1 MKHLGLDTSS
11 KAIHIVILDENENLL
26 NIYKADCNTKKAFKD
41 RFPEL
46 MDNFARILVEDI
58 DIDTVD
64 YAVIEEPIFA
74 QNRNVVRTLSEVVG
88 AVWGTLCLSDIPTTL
103 VDNGTW
109 KKQILG
115 SGKATKDDILEYAIE
130 KWGDEF
136 PEQDYADAACVALYS
151 VKENRNGST

>member
-1 MKHLGLDTSS
+1 MKYLGLDTSS
-11 KAIHIVILDENENLL
+11 KAIHIVILDESENLIE
-26 NIYKADCNTKKAFKD
+26 IYKADCNTKNSFKD

-46 MDNFARILVEDI
+46 MDNFARIIVEDI

-88 AVWGTLCLSDIPTTL
+88 AVWGTRCLSDIPTTL

-115 SGKATKDDILEYAIE
+115 SGKATKDDILKYAIE
-130 KWGDEF
+130 KWGDKF

>member
-1 MKHLGLDTSS
+1 MKYLGLDTSS
-11 KAIHIVILDENENLL
+11 KAIHIVELDEDVNLI
-26 NIYKADCNTKKAFKD
+26 NIYKAECSTKKAFKD

-46 MDNFARILVEDI
+46 MDNFARILVEEI

-88 AVWGTLCLSDIPTTL
+88 AVWATLCLSDIPTTL

-115 SGKATKDDILEYAIE
+115 SGKSTKDDIMKYAIE
-130 KWGDEF
+130 KWGDNF
-136 PEQDYADAACVALYS
+136 PEQDYADAACIALYS
-151 VKENRNGST
+151 VKENKNGST

>member
-1 MKHLGLDTSS
+1 MKYLGLDTSS
-11 KAIHIVILDENENLL
+11 KAIHIVILDESENLIE
-26 NIYKADCNTKKAFKD
+26 IYKADCNTKNSFKD
-41 RFPEL
+41 RFPVL
-46 MDNFARILVEDI
+46 MYNFARIIVEDI

-130 KWGDEF
+130 KWGDKF

>member
-1 MKHLGLDTSS
+1 MKYLGLDTSS
-11 KAIHIVILDENENLL
+11 KAIHIVILDESEKLIE
-26 NIYKADCNTKKAFKD
+26 IYKADCTKSKSFRE

-130 KWGDEF
+130 KWGDKF
-136 PEQDYADAACVALYS
+136 PEQDYADAACVALCS

>member
-1 MKHLGLDTSS
+1 MKYLGLDTSS
-11 KAIHIVILDENENLL
+11 KAIHIVILDESENLIE
-26 NIYKADCNTKKAFKD
+26 IYKADCNTKKSFKD

-46 MDNFARILVEDI
+46 MDNFARIIVEDI

-130 KWGDEF
+130 KWGDKF

>member
-1 MKHLGLDTSS
+1 MKYLGLDTSS
-11 KAIHIVILDENENLL
+11 KAIHIVILDESENLIE
-26 NIYKADCNTKKAFKD
+26 IYKADCNTKKSFKD

-58 DIDTVD
+58 NIDTVD

-74 QNRNVVRTLSEVVG
+74 QNRNVVCTLSEVVG

-130 KWGDEF
+130 KWGDKF

>member
-1 MKHLGLDTSS
+1 MKYLGLDTSS
-11 KAIHIVILDENENLL
+11 KAIHIVVLDESENLIK
-26 NIYKADCNTKKAFKD
+26 IYKASCDTKKSFKD

-46 MDNFARILVEDI
+46 MDNFARTLVEDI

-88 AVWGTLCLSDIPTTL
+88 AGWGALCLSDIPTTL

-109 KKQILG
+109 KKEILG
-115 SGKATKDDILEYAIE
+115 SGKATKDDILKYEIE

>member
-1 MKHLGLDTSS
+1 MKYIGLDTSS
-11 KAIHIVILDENENLL
+11 KAIHIVELDEDENLIK
-26 NIYKADCNTKKAFKD
+26 IYKADCNTKKSFKD

-46 MDNFARILVEDI
+46 MDNFARILVEEI
-58 DIDTVD
+58 NIDTVN

-88 AVWGTLCLSDIPTTL
+88 AVWGTLCLSDIPTAL

-109 KKQILG
+109 KKHILG
-115 SGKATKDDILEYAIE
+115 SGKATKDDILKYAIE

-136 PEQDYADAACVALYS
+136 PEQDYADAACIALYS

>member
-1 MKHLGLDTSS
+1 MKYLGLDTSS
-11 KAIHIVILDENENLL
+11 KAIHIVILDESENLIE
-26 NIYKADCNTKKAFKD
+26 IYKADCNTKKSFKD

-46 MDNFARILVEDI
+46 MDNFARIIVEDI

-88 AVWGTLCLSDIPTTL
+88 AVWGILCLSDIPTTL

-115 SGKATKDDILEYAIE
+115 SGKATKDDILKYAIE
-130 KWGDEF
+130 KWGDKF

>member
-1 MKHLGLDTSS
+1 MKYLGLDTSS
-11 KAIHIVILDENENLL
+11 KAIHIVILDDNENLIK
-26 NIYKADCNTKKAFKD
+26 IYKADCDTKKSFKD

-46 MDNFARILVEDI
+46 MDNFARILIEDI

-64 YAVIEEPIFA
+64 YALIEEPIFA

-109 KKQILG
+109 KKQVLG
-115 SGKATKDDILEYAIE
+115 SGKATKDDILKHAIE

-136 PEQDYADAACVALYS
+136 PEQDYADAACVALYA
-151 VKENRNGST
+151 VKEKKNGST

>member
-1 MKHLGLDTSS
+1 MKYLGLDTSS
-11 KAIHIVILDENENLL
+11 KAIHCVILDENGDLIEL
-26 NIYKADCNTKKAFKD
+26 YKATCNTKDSFKK
-41 RFPEL
+41 RFPPLIHE
-46 MDNFARILVEDI
+46 FARIVI
-58 DIDTVD
+58 DEIDFETVD

-88 AVWGTLCLSDIPTTL
+88 AVWGALCLSDIPTTL

-109 KKQILG
+109 KKEILG
-115 SGKATKDDILEYAIE
+115 SGKATKDDILKYAIE

>member
-1 MKHLGLDTSS
+1 MKYLGLDTSS
-11 KAIHIVILDENENLL
+11 KAIHCVILDENGDLIEL
-26 NIYKADCNTKKAFKD
+26 YKATCNTKDSFKK
-41 RFPEL
+41 RFPPLIHE
-46 MDNFARILVEDI
+46 FARIVI
-58 DIDTVD
+58 DEIDFETVD

-109 KKQILG
+109 KKEILG
-115 SGKATKDDILEYAIE
+115 SGKATKDDILKYAIE

>member
-1 MKHLGLDTSS
+1 MKYLGLDTSS
-11 KAIHIVILDENENLL
+11 KAIHIVVLDESENLIT
-26 NIYKADCNTKKAFKD
+26 IYKADCNTKKSFKD

-58 DIDTVD
+58 NIDTVD

-130 KWGDEF
+130 KWGDKF

-151 VKENRNGST
+151 VKENKNGST

>member
-26 NIYKADCNTKKAFKD
+26 NIYKANCNTKKAFKD

>member
-1 MKHLGLDTSS
+1 MKYLGLDTSS
-11 KAIHIVILDENENLL
+11 KAIHIVVLDESENLIK
-26 NIYKADCNTKKAFKD
+26 IYKADCNTKKSFKD

-58 DIDTVD
+58 NIDTVD

-130 KWGDEF
+130 KWGDKF

>member
-1 MKHLGLDTSS
+1 MKYLGLDTSS
-11 KAIHIVILDENENLL
+11 KAIHIVVLDESENLIK
-26 NIYKADCNTKKAFKD
+26 IYKAGCTNSKPFKE
-41 RFPEL
+41 RFSEL
-46 MDNFARILVEDI
+46 MDNFAKTLVEDI

-88 AVWGTLCLSDIPTTL
+88 AVWGALCLSDIPTTL

-109 KKQILG
+109 KKEILG
-115 SGKATKDDILEYAIE
+115 SGKATKDDILKYAIE

>member
-1 MKHLGLDTSS
+1 MKYLGLDTSS
-11 KAIHIVILDENENLL
+11 KAIHIVVLDESENLIT
-26 NIYKADCNTKKAFKD
+26 IYKADCNTKKSIKD

-46 MDNFARILVEDI
+46 MENFARILVEDNN
-58 DIDTVD
+58 IDTVD

-130 KWGDEF
+130 KWGDKF

>member
-1 MKHLGLDTSS
+1 MKYLGLDTSS
-11 KAIHIVILDENENLL
+11 KAIHIVVLDESENLIT
-26 NIYKADCNTKKAFKD
+26 IYKADCNTNKSFKD

-46 MDNFARILVEDI
+46 MDNFARIIVEDI

-130 KWGDEF
+130 KWGDKF

>member
-1 MKHLGLDTSS
+1 MTYDTKPANVWPQLIKCS
-11 KAIHIVILDENENLL
+11 ENLIK
-26 NIYKADCNTKKAFKD
+26 IYKADCNTKKSFKD

-46 MDNFARILVEDI
+46 MDNFARIIVEDI

-130 KWGDEF
+130 KWGDKF

>member
-1 MKHLGLDTSS
+1 MKYLGLDTSS
-11 KAIHIVILDENENLL
+11 KAIHIVILDESENLIE
-26 NIYKADCNTKKAFKD
+26 IYKADCNTKKSFKD

-58 DIDTVD
+58 NIDTVD

-130 KWGDEF
+130 TWGDKF

>member
-130 KWGDEF
+130 KWGDKF

>member
-11 KAIHIVILDENENLL
+11 KAIHIVVLDENEKLIE
-26 NIYKADCNTKKAFKD
+26 IYKADCTKSKPFRE

-46 MDNFARILVEDI
+46 MDNFARILIEDI

-64 YAVIEEPIFA
+64 YAVVEEPIFA
-74 QNRNVVRTLSEVVG
+74 QNRNVVCTLSEVVG

-103 VDNGTW
+103 IHNMLW

-115 SGKATKDDILEYAIE
+115 NGKVTKDDILKYAIE

-136 PEQDYADAACVALYS
+136 PEQDYADAACVALCS